1 LKLNLSGPSGSD
13 GWTNL
18 TIAASDPGTP
28 RQYPDGMVLDGQ
40 VYEIDLAVVNAAN
53 AGTAFDSALFIS
65 VLLFSETPV
74 PDTVTWNHDVLP
86 ILQQYANLYPRPHG
100 AVTNYDPKY
109 PDEPNPTPLLHPVI
123 SLTDK
128 NWVGS
133 FAPRIL
139 TALDLPIEH
148 PNHMPVTRDL
158 SAGRRAILRRWMQ
171 QVIAGTVPL
180 EPGPVIPPVATLE
193 ARRAAPSAPTASTA
207 SREPSSSKTAALRRI
222 KSGAAFRHDVK

>member
-1 LKLNLSGPSGSD
+1 MNLNISGPTGSD

-100 AVTNYDPKY
+100 AVANYDPKY

-193 ARRAAPSAPTASTA
+193 ARRAARPASTASTA
-207 SREPSSSKTAALRRI
+207 SREPSDSKTAAMRRI
-222 KSGAAFRHDVK
+222 KSGAAFRRDAK